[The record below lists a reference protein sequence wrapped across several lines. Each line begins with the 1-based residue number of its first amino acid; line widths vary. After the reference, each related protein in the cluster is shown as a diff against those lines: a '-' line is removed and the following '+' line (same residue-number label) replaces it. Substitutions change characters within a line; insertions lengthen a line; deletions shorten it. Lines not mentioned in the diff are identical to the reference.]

1 MKINAL
7 LMNER
12 DNVATC
18 VADIAAGEE
27 VVFRRG
33 DDFVTLKAL
42 EPIAYCHKIA
52 LRDISKGEDII
63 KYGESIGV
71 TTADVKKGAWVAH
84 HNLVS
89 VPRDYESEMIK
100 L

>member
-18 VADIAAGEE
+18 VADIAAGED

-33 DDFVTLKAL
+33 DDFATLKAL

-52 LRDISKGEDII
+52 LRDIAKGGDII

-71 TTADVKKGAWVAH
+71 TTADVKKGVWVAH

>member
-18 VADIAAGEE
+18 VADIAAGED

-33 DDFVTLKAL
+33 DDFVTVKAL

-52 LRDISKGEDII
+52 LTDIAKGEDII

-71 TTADVKKGAWVAH
+71 TTTDVKKGAWVAH

-89 VPRDYESEMIK
+89 VPRDYESEMIN

>member
-7 LMNER
+7 LMNEK

-18 VADIAAGEE
+18 VADVSAGED
-27 VVFRRG
+27 VVFRKG
-33 DDFVTLKAL
+33 DDYVTLKAL

-52 LRDISKGEDII
+52 LIDIASGADII

-71 TTADVKKGAWVAH
+71 TTESVKKGAWVAH

>member
-18 VADIAAGEE
+18 VADIAAGED
-27 VVFRRG
+27 VVFRCG

-52 LRDISKGEDII
+52 LRDIAKGEDII

>member
-33 DDFVTLKAL
+33 DEFVTLKAL

-52 LRDISKGEDII
+52 LRDIAKGEDII

>member
-52 LRDISKGEDII
+52 LRDISRGEDII